1 MFVCLYMVF
10 ANEYLY
16 FFFYLAMYKFC
27 IGAFVLGSGDAFF
40 PPSNGSSS
48 PPRKCFHAAP
58 LSLHCAQHCCI
69 VNVMQGSV
77 GLVKAGKCS
86 KFFCYLNGA
95 FFSSRQYSFIE
106 MSSRREHEWLC
117 CNKYRTCLWTAEYLD
132 RFLYGDVSMSECKEH
147 WNEFWMVG
155 WSQGAGNLGWN
166 QRERVPGLC
175 SSLPGIVLLR

>member
-132 RFLYGDVSMSECKEH
+132 RFLYEDVSMSECKEH
-147 WNEFWMVG
+147 WYEG
-155 WSQGAGNLGWN
+155 WSGWWDEAKE
-166 QRERVPGLC
+166 QETWVGRVPRLC